1 GRSMSSVPPQPVPP
15 LSQTL
20 SRYLRALEPLV
31 TPPELEES
39 REGVQELSKRGGL
52 GERLQRSLEKRAQR
66 THNWC
71 IRTRPWLC
79 LNRTTATGRGSWG
92 VRLVAAHCLSGEP
105 LAPASAFEPGHGSAS
120 TGLQQLEGAAGV
132 SDWWQHTAYLESR
145 LPLPVHSNPAM
156 ALPQQDYS
164 NWKGQLGFAAKLIAG
179 VLDFKAKID
188 NHTLLVEYL
197 RGRPLCMDQYRQI
210 FSSCRVPGPK
220 HDHVMHFAGVRRP
233 PTHITV
239 VRNFQIHS
247 QLLRIRS
254 QSWKTD
260 KEPMGILTSEHRN
273 TWGQAY
279 NTLLRGT
286 VCIHTR
292 TPLMYGCLCS
302 TCESASLRM
311 FRGGR
316 TDTIRSATNEA
327 LRFVEVM
334 EDPQAGAEMKLA
346 LLKEAIEAHST
357 YTEQALQGQAID
369 RHLLGLKLQA
379 IEEGLSMPEIFM
391 DTSYAMATHW
401 KLHTGQVSAR
411 TDCVMCFGP
420 MVPDGY
426 AVCYNPLPEHI
437 NFSVSAFNCCAETN
451 ADKLA
456 GSLKQ
461 ALRDLQELVLPR
473 ED

>member
-1 GRSMSSVPPQPVPP
+1 
-15 LSQTL
+15 
-20 SRYLRALEPLV
+20 
-31 TPPELEES
+31 
-39 REGVQELSKRGGL
+39 
-52 GERLQRSLEKRAQR
+52 
-66 THNWC
+66 
-71 IRTRPWLC
+71 
-79 LNRTTATGRGSWG
+79 
-92 VRLVAAHCLSGEP
+92 
-105 LAPASAFEPGHGSAS
+105 
-120 TGLQQLEGAAGV
+120 
-132 SDWWQHTAYLESR
+132 
-145 LPLPVHSNPAM
+145 
-156 ALPQQDYS
+156 
-164 NWKGQLGFAAKLIAG
+164 
-179 VLDFKAKID
+179 
-188 NHTLLVEYL
+188 
-197 RGRPLCMDQYRQI
+197 
-210 FSSCRVPGPK
+210 
-220 HDHVMHFAGVRRP
+220 
-233 PTHITV
+233 
-239 VRNFQIHS
+239 
-247 QLLRIRS
+247 
-254 QSWKTD
+254 
-260 KEPMGILTSEHRN
+260 
-273 TWGQAY
+273 
-279 NTLLRGT
+279 
-286 VCIHTR
+286 
-292 TPLMYGCLCS
+292 
-302 TCESASLRM
+302 M

-461 ALRDLQELVLPR
+461 ALRDLQELALQGQAIDRHLLGLKLQAIEEGLSMPEIFMDTSYAMATHWKLHTGQVSARTDCVMCFGPMVPDGYAVCYNPLPEHINFSVSAFNCCAETNADKLARSLKQALRDLQELVLPR